1 MKQNSLHIE
10 FERLTDFVV
19 DELSDTE
26 KAEIGKH
33 LMVCQ
38 DCAMQ
43 KRQLEKI
50 ISVMQSDR
58 MEEAPSNIIENTL
71 DLFRKRKSTSAEEPV
86 HLKRVLA
93 IYGNENSLFMSAFGL
108 RSEQS
113 NIEQQMW
120 FTADD
125 AEINLLMRQTGE
137 TWDVVGQVFSSFIGG
152 EAILLSEE
160 TESKVEMSDLNEFS
174 FTEIPIGTYKS
185 ILCFANR
192 EIEIAEIRIGL

>member
-10 FERLTDFVV
+10 FERLTDFAVGT
-19 DELSDTE
+19 LSDTE
-26 KAEIGKH
+26 KAEIEMH
-33 LMVCQ
+33 LRVCQ

-50 ISVMQSDR
+50 IGVMQSDR
-58 MEEAPSNIIENTL
+58 MEEVPSNIIENTL
-71 DLFRKRKSTSAEEPV
+71 DLFRQRKSALEEPV
-86 HLKRVLA
+86 LLKRILA
-93 IYGNENSLFMSAFGL
+93 VYGNENSLFMAAFAL
-108 RSEQS
+108 RSEQPETERQ
-113 NIEQQMW
+113 IW

-137 TWDVVGQVFSSFIGG
+137 TWDVTGQVFCSFIGG
-152 EAILLSEE
+152 EAILQSEE
-160 TESKVEMSDLNEFS
+160 TESKVEISDLNEFS

-185 ILCFANR
+185 ILCFANT

>member
-10 FERLTDFVV
+10 FERLTDFAVGT
-19 DELSDTE
+19 LSDAE
-26 KAEIGKH
+26 KAEIEVH
-33 LMVCQ
+33 LRGCQ

-50 ISVMQSDR
+50 IGVMQSDR
-58 MEEAPSNIIENTL
+58 MEEVPSNIIENTL
-71 DLFRKRKSTSAEEPV
+71 DLFRKRKSALEEPV
-86 HLKRVLA
+86 LLKRILA
-93 IYGNENSLFMSAFGL
+93 VYGNENSLFMSAFGL
-108 RSEQS
+108 RSEQP
-113 NIEQQMW
+113 ETERQMW

-137 TWDVVGQVFSSFIGG
+137 TWNVTGQVFCNFMGG
-152 EAILLSEE
+152 EAILQSEE
-160 TESKVEMSDLNEFS
+160 NESKVEISDLNEFS

-185 ILCFANR
+185 ILCFANT